1 MGDGQCCKG
10 GGPTAEG
17 ATASVARAE
26 AVAVTAAGATTS
38 AQRGR
43 RLAGRHLVWFLH
55 CWCEVASNSIVLA
68 FLAFLF
74 ESKTRERNHN
84 R

>member
-38 AQRGR
+38 A
-43 RLAGRHLVWFLH
+43 VWEAISGTTSGVVFAL
-55 CWCEVASNSIVLA
+55 WV
-68 FLAFLF
+68 
-74 ESKTRERNHN
+74 
-84 R
+84 